1 VLGKKTTPLAVQLE
15 REGVTGD
22 QREDPEGPPKSW
34 FYAESKEQKSTLDF
48 EGVQAR
54 SSSTLGQSS
63 APEGISIRHR
73 QIVKDYF
80 MNLRESS
87 QR

>member
-1 VLGKKTTPLAVQLE
+1 MLGEEDDAAGVQLE
-15 REGVTGD
+15 REGVSGGQAGEPRTGEELVLHRK
-22 QREDPEGPPKSW
+22 QGAEGIG
-34 FYAESKEQKSTLDF
+34 DC

-54 SSSTLGQSS
+54 SRSPLGQSS

-80 MNLRESS
+80 MNLREGS